1 MIQTRRLALCLSAIG
16 AAVIGVAVG
25 TIGFAVS
32 GGAATTRVLAE
43 PPPDEPP
50 VSTELL
56 SEEPT
61 APAPAVSDPASSDPP
76 QTDPPG
82 TLPPSEPPLELQTP
96 PPFSSSVVTSKPLVV
111 IPAGCATPRLALA
124 VFEGKATAAT
134 TNAAQFEVLQMRAGS
149 LVGYAADAPG
159 SRVNVQFGID
169 ARFITVG
176 DRYLVGTTLGESGA
190 GLESQVREPSPMF
203 GGDAVIGSNE
213 SDVRC
218 PRVEDQVL
226 TLNADGTAVD
236 SGVFTGLG
244 GRQRSL
250 LLAVVQP
257 LVIAFLVLL
266 GLVFAKHLLFA
277 FGRSVRDLSTTSAPA
292 IDRTRTHREVVDEAE
307 EHVDEPLSNVNHAA
321 EKQDA

>member
-1 MIQTRRLALCLSAIG
+1 VLG
-16 AAVIGVAVG
+16 AAGFVA
-25 TIGFAVS
+25 TSTAS
-32 GGAATTRVLAE
+32 AAPVVAA

-50 VSTELL
+50 ESTAPVAN
-56 SEEPT
+56 EP
-61 APAPAVSDPASSDPP
+61 AEPAPASSEPPGTEPAE
-76 QTDPPG
+76 TDPPG

-111 IPAGCATPRLALA
+111 IPAGCATPQLALA
-124 VFEGKATAAT
+124 VFEGKALAAT
-134 TNAAQFEVLQMRAGS
+134 DNAVQFEVLQMRAGS
-149 LVGYAADAPG
+149 LIGYAAEAPG
-159 SRVNVQFGID
+159 SRVNVQYGID

-176 DRYLVGTTLGESGA
+176 ARYLVGVTVGEA
-190 GLESQVREPSPMF
+190 NTGLTSQVREPSPMF

-244 GRQRSL
+244 DRRRSL
-250 LLAVVQP
+250 LLAVMQP
-257 LVIAFLVLL
+257 LAIAFLVLL

-277 FGRSVRDLSTTSAPA
+277 FGRSVRDLSVAGPPP
-292 IDRTRTHREVVDEAE
+292 IDRTRTHRGVVDEP
-307 EHVDEPLSNVNHAA
+307 DEPDDAEAVDGHEPPDTERLAGDRAA
-321 EKQDA
+321 VKQDA